1 MKGIVLAGGTGSRL
15 YPLTLAVSKQLL
27 PVYDKPMIYYPIATL
42 LLAGIRKIAIIST
55 PGDLPAYERLLGNG
69 RNLGVEFYYFEQAQP
84 RGLAEAFL
92 LCPDFIGESPVA
104 LALGDNIIHGAR
116 LGSLLRRA
124 ARMVEKKGGAGIFG
138 HAVRNPSE
146 YGVMEIDAHRK
157 VLSIEEKP
165 SRPRSSWAVIGLYFY
180 DPSVVEKARQVRPSA
195 RGELEITTINQ
206 MYLEQGNL
214 TAHFL
219 GRGFAWLDSGTQE
232 SLADATN
239 FIRVVEERQGTKVA
253 CLEEIAFRSG
263 WIDEATLLRHAA
275 RHKGT
280 GYGAYLESLL
290 GREQDFGS
298 H

>member
-1 MKGIVLAGGTGSRL
+1 MKGIVLAGGAGSRL
-15 YPLTLAVSKQLL
+15 YPLTMAVSKQLL

-42 LLAGIRKIAIIST
+42 FLAGIREIAIIST
-55 PGDLPAYERLLGNG
+55 PRDLPAYEILLGNG
-69 RNLGVEFYYFEQAQP
+69 EDFGVQFHYVEQTSP

-92 LCPDFIGESPVA
+92 LCNDFIHGSSVA
-104 LALGDNIIHGAR
+104 LALGDNILHGAR
-116 LGSLLRRA
+116 LSSLLRRA
-124 ARMVEKKGGAGIFG
+124 VRMVENKGGAGIFG
-138 HAVRNPSE
+138 HAVRNPSD
-146 YGVMEIDAHRK
+146 YGVMELDSHKK

-165 SRPRSSWAVIGLYFY
+165 VKPRSPWAVIGLYFY
-180 DPSVVEKARQVRPSA
+180 DASVTQKARRVEPSA

-206 MYLEQGNL
+206 MYLLEGAL

-263 WIDEATLLRHAA
+263 WIGAEKLLA
-275 RHKGT
+275 RAKKHKGT
-280 GYGAYLESLL
+280 VYGAYLESILSQIPGTESL
-290 GREQDFGS
+290 
-298 H
+298 